1 MTQLLCRGVQVP
13 SSYDKDVVRQ
23 FLDELDITAVDDL
36 SQLRQIRDYLVE
48 AFKQLVTKEWDSI
61 QVKERDERKRK
72 ARELRD
78 EAANSDRILKEIN
91 HMLNDRGAEQQKLLT
106 NWLESNIIDD
116 QLQLPTCSR
125 DSFAA
130 PRTPRQSRAM
140 TMPTTPV
147 PEPTEA
153 PRKRTPKPTRQGGG
167 ASAGAAS
174 GKTKES
180 DDVAIE
186 MPTQINELRM
196 LLKAD
201 AEKYAQCDGNDE
213 VYTARV
219 ASSEQLETSIR
230 INAEPPCYQRWVP
243 ENFVRRREMRN
254 THYIMPREMRKEIPL
269 PELRA
274 NNVWFS
280 CKAPARL
287 VFHRPTIDNNSRLL
301 TMETQQDQTSS
312 LLNVPRQQE
321 SGSRQDAQDYIRLML
336 DSRENEPSSHSAL
349 ALSNDWYMP

>member
-1 MTQLLCRGVQVP
+1 MP

-23 FLDELDITAVDDL
+23 FLDELDLAAFDDL
-36 SQLRQIRDYLVE
+36 SQLRQLRDYLVE
-48 AFKQLVTKEWDSI
+48 AFKQLVNKEWDSI

-78 EAANSDRILKEIN
+78 EAASSDRILNEIN

-106 NWLESNIIDD
+106 NWLESNIMDD

-130 PRTPRQSRAM
+130 PRTPRQSRSM
-140 TMPTTPV
+140 TMASTPV
-147 PEPTEA
+147 LEPTET
-153 PRKRTPKPTRQGGG
+153 PRKRTPRPTRRE
-167 ASAGAAS
+167 AGARS
-174 GKTKES
+174 GEAPGKSNAS

-186 MPTQINELRM
+186 KPTQIDELRK
-196 LLKAD
+196 LIKAD

-219 ASSEQLETSIR
+219 ASSEQLETNIR

-254 THYIMPREMRKEIPL
+254 THYILPREMRKEIPL

-287 VFHRPTIDNNSRLL
+287 VFHRPSIDNNSRLL

-349 ALSNDWYMP
+349 ALSNDWYMS